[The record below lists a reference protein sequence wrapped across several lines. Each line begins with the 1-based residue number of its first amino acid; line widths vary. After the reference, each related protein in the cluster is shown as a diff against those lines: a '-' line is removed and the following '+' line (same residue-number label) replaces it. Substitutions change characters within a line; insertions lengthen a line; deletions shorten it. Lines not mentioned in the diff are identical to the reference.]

1 MTLIE
6 QLKLLHSQ
14 LLQLNEEVRVTKT
27 LVGSCEREHITQFI
41 HQSEQLVADIENATS
56 VLSEHLRLLKEELD
70 I

>member
-6 QLKLLHSQ
+6 QLKPLPGQ

-56 VLSEHLRLLKEELD
+56 VLSEHLRLLREEMY